1 VTDANGNRVAG
12 NNLRFSSTDGGQSL
26 GTVTDRG
33 DGTYRVTITS
43 SRKAGTATVTAV
55 DDSASPPISAGA
67 QLTQAPGPPAKVSV
81 SLSPS
86 SITANGTSTS
96 TATATVTDANG
107 NRVAGNNLRFSS
119 TDGGQRIGTVTDLG
133 DGTYRATIT
142 ASKKVGTA
150 TIRATDTSVSPTIS
164 GSSTLTQTKNPQIVG
179 VTHNVRTGTAK
190 LLMRVYGPGGLLLRG
205 TDVVH
210 RRVEP
215 RLSDRITL
223 PVVAHGRTKRALR
236 RNQEATVRVTVT
248 FVSEFGMS
256 VSTSK
261 TVRLIMQHGSH
272 P

>member
-1 VTDANGNRVAG
+1 M
-12 NNLRFSSTDGGQSL
+12 
-26 GTVTDRG
+26 
-33 DGTYRVTITS
+33 
-43 SRKAGTATVTAV
+43 
-55 DDSASPPISAGA
+55 
-67 QLTQAPGPPAKVSV
+67 LTQAPGPPTNVSV

-96 TATATVTDANG
+96 IATATVTDANG

-119 TDGGQRIGTVTDLG
+119 TDSGQKIGAVTDRG

-142 ASKKVGTA
+142 ASKKVGAA
-150 TIRATDTSVSPTIS
+150 TIRATDTSVSPAIS
-164 GSSTLTQTKNPQIVG
+164 GSSTLTQTKSPQIVG

-190 LLMRVYGPGGLLLRG
+190 LVMRVYGPGGLLLRG
-205 TDVVH
+205 TDVLR

-215 RLSDRITL
+215 RLSDRIRL

-236 RNQEATVRVTVT
+236 RNQEAAVRVTVT
-248 FVSEFGMS
+248 FFPDLGTS

-261 TVRLIMQHGSH
+261 TVRLIMQHGSQ